1 MRENARLG
9 IVQILQAVTPI
20 MHQLTGDL
28 AYSDV

>member
-1 MRENARLG
+1 MRENALLG

-20 MHQLTGDL
+20 MHQLRGDL